1 MYLLERDI
9 LICNPEV
16 SEACLKM
23 FILPSLKAGMAYI
36 SQRDALRLLHLSKNM
51 RIHVSTNQWVTRT
64 CCTLRLTPDNWH

>member
-1 MYLLERDI
+1 MYLLELDI

-16 SEACLKM
+16 SEAYLKM

-51 RIHVSTNQWVTRT
+51 RIHVSTSQWVTRT